1 MNKYIT
7 GFLGSAGRWIPLC
20 ISFLATALIIQDAFA
35 LRSEA
40 VKDDELMQSLMN
52 WIHPA
57 ALVFLALGYA
67 VSILALFAGSLP
79 KPAGSISKP
88 AGARAKKEEG

>member
-1 MNKYIT
+1 MKKSIT

-20 ISFLATALIIQDAFA
+20 ISFLVTALIIQDASA

-40 VKDDELMQSLMN
+40 VKDDELMLSLVN

-67 VSILALFAGSLP
+67 VSITTLVAGSIS

-88 AGARAKKEEG
+88 AGTRAKKEEG